1 MRGGAVFF
9 RGSSG
14 AAARA
19 YLATDRTATADDYYL
34 EKGELT
40 ASRFVFDGAGEMV
53 DSGTLNAEAYQG
65 WVEWV
70 DPSTGEVRGSRRENS
85 VLFLDKVIN
94 VDKTLSVAAVLDEL
108 DDAALMSIL
117 CEPKNALVK
126 QYGKLFQ
133 MEGAQLEFRD
143 DALKAIASRARERK
157 TGARGLRTIMES
169 ILVDVMYDLP
179 SMTNVSKVVVDEAV
193 VRGEVKPF
201 IVYENAEVKRESKK
215 PAA

>member
-1 MRGGAVFF
+1 MCSSDLICGGAFP
-9 RGSSG
+9 G
-14 AAARA
+14 
-19 YLATDRTATADDYYL
+19 
-34 EKGELT
+34 
-40 ASRFVFDGAGEMV
+40 
-53 DSGTLNAEAYQG
+53 
-65 WVEWV
+65 
-70 DPSTGEVRGSRRENS
+70 
-85 VLFLDKVIN
+85 LDKIITQRTE
-94 VDKTLSVAAVLDEL
+94 KTGIGFNADVKSRKAAKAQNDLLRQLEPDDLVRYGLIPEFVGRLPVAAVLDEL